1 MNDIA
6 IRLLTETVGQSAVLF
21 DEPMKKH
28 TTFKIGGCADMIIKP
43 SNVNQLM
50 TVIKLIKQFDL
61 PYFVLGNGS
70 NILVSDKGIRG
81 IVIEISSEMAGY
93 AVDGTRITAECGI
106 KLGGLSN
113 VALNAN
119 LSGLEFASG
128 IPGTLGGALYM
139 NAGAYGGEMKDI
151 VESVTYFD
159 VIKEEVVTIPCEKC
173 EFGYRKSLF
182 SKGDK
187 IILSAV
193 INLKEGSYEAIKGE
207 MAELAKRRNE
217 KQPVDKPSAGST
229 FKRPEG
235 YFAGTLIQDTGLK
248 GYRVGGAEVSEK
260 HAGFVVNVGDATAED
275 VKTLIKDVQD
285 KVYDKYGVML
295 EPEVRFIG
303 EF

>member
-1 MNDIA
+1 
-6 IRLLTETVGQSAVLF
+6 
-21 DEPMKKH
+21 
-28 TTFKIGGCADMIIKP
+28 MIIKP
-43 SNVNQLM
+43 TNINQLM
-50 TVIKLIKQFDL
+50 TIIKIVKQFDI

-81 IVIEISSEMAGY
+81 VVIEISSNMAECT
-93 AVDGTRITAECGI
+93 VDGTKISAECGI

-139 NAGAYGGEMKDI
+139 NAGAYGGEMKDV

-159 VIKEEVVTIPCEKC
+159 VIKEELITIPCDKC

-182 SKGDK
+182 SKGNK

-193 INLKEGSYEAIKGE
+193 LDLKEGNYDKIKRE
-207 MAELAKRRNE
+207 MAELSKRRNE
-217 KQPVDKPSAGST
+217 KQPIDKPSAGST

-260 HAGFVVNVGDATAED
+260 HAGFVVNVSDATAED
-275 VKTLIKDVQD
+275 VKNLIKDVQD
-285 KVYDKYGVML
+285 KVYEKFNVML
-295 EPEVRFIG
+295 EPEVKFIG